1 MEKRAPAGVFDAEY
15 STQWRDEVDFL
26 TSRGIYYTFHKVNP
40 EYGVHTWKY
49 MKTADLFVAL
59 TDFYLRRRRNLRSSE
74 TYYSNRPEKTERS
87 NRTDKSDFQARPEKP
102 KQLSFLTKEGNINP
116 EFDNGEQDGN
126 EIS

>member
-74 TYYSNRPEKTERS
+74 TYYSNRPEKVERS
-87 NRTDKSDFQARPEKP
+87 NRPEKP

-116 EFDNGEQDGN
+116 EFDKGEQDGN